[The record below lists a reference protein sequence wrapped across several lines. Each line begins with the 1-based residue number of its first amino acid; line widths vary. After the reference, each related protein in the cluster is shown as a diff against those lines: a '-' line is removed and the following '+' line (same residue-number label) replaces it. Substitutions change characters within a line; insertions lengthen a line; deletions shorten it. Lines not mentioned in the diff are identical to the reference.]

1 MLSLL
6 IVLLTTPASV
16 SDDKQAVAIERA
28 ADVIC
33 GETGSDDYMATHVA
47 YVIWNRMRLLP
58 GTREEKMMKVLTKR
72 NAFAGS
78 CRKHGR
84 VPTDWDW
91 YLAKTLANGN
101 PDKLVVRPWMNKRVL
116 RFTDRKEPCHKRKVG
131 KHKKRGKTKKV
142 ICRNTADRWVIQGHR
157 VVGRIGN
164 MNFYEE

>member
-6 IVLLTTPASV
+6 VVLLTTPAA
-16 SDDKQAVAIERA
+16 AVNERQEEAIERA

-33 GETGSDDYMATHVA
+33 GETGRDDYMATHVA
-47 YVIWNRMRLLP
+47 YVIWNRMRSLP
-58 GTREEKMMKVLTKR
+58 GTRAEKIIKVLTKR

-84 VPTDWDW
+84 TPTEWDV
-91 YLAKTLANGN
+91 YLARTLADGN
-101 PDKLVVRPWMNKRVL
+101 PDKLVVRPWMNERVL
-116 RFTDRKEPCHKRKVG
+116 RFTDRKEPCHKRKNV
-131 KHKKRGKTKKV
+131 KKRGKNKKA